1 VQQPIGR
8 TGSSNRRVAGSN
20 KTGVIRISAVLEQI
34 LPAGYTYTFHFSLS
48 LALVLPSSGFISLQV
63 IIFFAMQ
70 KIETLNPATGK
81 VLASYDNESADAV
94 AHKVRQ
100 AREAFASWKK
110 MDISERAENM
120 RRLGRVM
127 RKNREEYARIITE
140 EMGKP
145 VRQSLAE
152 IEKCAWVCDYYAE
165 HAEVFLRDQIVPT
178 EFRKSFVSFEP
189 LGIVASIM
197 PWNFPFW
204 QVMRFAVPALTAGN
218 VSILK
223 HSSVCLGSS
232 LKLKEAFSD
241 AGFPENVFQ
250 VVIGDY
256 RVGEALVQADIDAVS
271 VTGSVNTG
279 RRVAE
284 LASKDL
290 KKFVLELGGS
300 DPFIILE
307 DADLNQTAYMATQ
320 SRLLNTGQSCISAKR
335 FIVVKSV
342 AEKFTKLFVED
353 TQVEVVGDPLDPKTT
368 IGPLVRDSQRQTL
381 ARQVEDAKAR
391 GGKVLIGGKS
401 IASEGYFYE
410 PTIISNV
417 DHDMS
422 VLKEEV
428 FGPAAPVIVV
438 ENEEQ
443 AIREANNS
451 EFGLGASIWTSNIE
465 RGIRV
470 ARQIE
475 SGIVAVNEMVKSDP
489 RLPFGGVKKS
499 GIGREL
505 SEFGIKEFVN
515 IKSVVVKDIQSK
527 LLVE

>member
-1 VQQPIGR
+1 MP
-8 TGSSNRRVAGSN
+8 
-20 KTGVIRISAVLEQI
+20 
-34 LPAGYTYTFHFSLS
+34 
-48 LALVLPSSGFISLQV
+48 
-63 IIFFAMQ
+63 
-70 KIETLNPATGK
+70 KIETINPSTGK
-81 VLASYDNESADAV
+81 VIAAYENIRPEEVSRKVKAARDAFS
-94 AHKVRQ
+94 K
-100 AREAFASWKK
+100 WKK
-110 MDISERAENM
+110 LDLAERAEYM

-127 RKNREEYARIITE
+127 RKNREEYARLVTE

-145 VRQSLAE
+145 IRQSLAE

-165 HAEVFLRDQIVPT
+165 RAEVFLRDEIIPT

-189 LGIVASIM
+189 LGVVASIM

-218 VSILK
+218 VGVLK
-223 HSSVCLGSS
+223 HSSVCLGSAV
-232 LKLKEAFSD
+232 KLEQAFKD

-250 VVIGDY
+250 SVIGDY
-256 RVGEALVQADIDAVS
+256 RAGEALVQANIDAVS

-284 LASKDL
+284 LASQEL

-300 DPFIILE
+300 DPFVVLE

-320 SRLLNTGQSCISAKR
+320 SRLLNTGQSCIAAKR
-335 FIVVKSV
+335 FIVVKEV
-342 AEKFTKLFVED
+342 ADKFTKLFVEN
-353 TQVEVVGDPLDPKTT
+353 TEAEVVGDPLDSKTT
-368 IGPLVRDSQRQTL
+368 VGPLVRDSQRQAL
-381 ARQVEDAKAR
+381 AKQVNDARGK
-391 GGKVLIGGKS
+391 GGKVLTGGQAVKRD
-401 IASEGYFYE
+401 GFFYE

-417 DHDMS
+417 NHEME
-422 VLKEEV
+422 VVKEEV
-428 FGPAAPVIVV
+428 FGPAAPIIVV
-438 ENEEQ
+438 DNEEQ

-451 EFGLGASIWTSNIE
+451 EFGLGASIWTNNIE
-465 RGIRV
+465 RGIKL

-475 SGIVAVNEMVKSDP
+475 SGIVSVNEMVKSDP
-489 RLPFGGVKKS
+489 RLPFGGIKKS

-505 SEFGIKEFVN
+505 SEFGIREFVN